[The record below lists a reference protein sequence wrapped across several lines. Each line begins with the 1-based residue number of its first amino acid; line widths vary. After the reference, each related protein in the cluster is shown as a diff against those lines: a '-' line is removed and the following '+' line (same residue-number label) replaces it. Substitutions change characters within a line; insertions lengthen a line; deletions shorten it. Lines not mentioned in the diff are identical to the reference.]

1 MACCNIWV
9 TQGSTLGPLLFKK
22 FLAYLFLIHNDIDT
36 ANFIDDNTPYL
47 SSKNVKDV
55 IESLQWALVS
65 LYRWLENN
73 LLKVNADK
81 CNFLVSTSQEVK
93 LNVNTFNIKNS
104 DREKLLGV
112 KFDSNPRFDQHIRD
126 LLRRASRKIY
136 ALDRV
141 TPFMNLSKRRLL
153 INSIW

>member
-1 MACCNIWV
+1 MGDARLNFGTTTI
-9 TQGSTLGPLLFKK
+9 QYL
-22 FLAYLFLIHNDIDT
+22 LAYLFLIHNDIDT

-65 LYRWLENN
+65 LCRWLENN
-73 LLKVNADK
+73 LVKVNADK

>member
-1 MACCNIWV
+1 MGDARLNFGTTTI
-9 TQGSTLGPLLFKK
+9 QYL
-22 FLAYLFLIHNDIDT
+22 LAYLFLIHNDIDT
-36 ANFIDDNTPYL
+36 ANFIDDNMPYL

-65 LYRWLENN
+65 LHRWLENN

-81 CNFLVSTSQEVK
+81 CNFLVSTNQEVK

>member
-1 MACCNIWV
+1 MGDARLNFGTTTI
-9 TQGSTLGPLLFKK
+9 QYL
-22 FLAYLFLIHNDIDT
+22 LAYLFLIHNDIDT
-36 ANFIDDNTPYL
+36 ANFIDDNTSYL

-73 LLKVNADK
+73 LVKVNADK

-153 INSIW
+153 INPIW

>member
-1 MACCNIWV
+1 MGDARLNFGTTTI
-9 TQGSTLGPLLFKK
+9 QYL
-22 FLAYLFLIHNDIDT
+22 LAYLFLIHNDIDT

-55 IESLQWALVS
+55 IEPLQWALVS

-73 LLKVNADK
+73 LVKVNADK

>member
-1 MACCNIWV
+1 MGDARLNFGTTTIRY
-9 TQGSTLGPLLFKK
+9 L
-22 FLAYLFLIHNDIDT
+22 LAYLFLIHNDIDT

-73 LLKVNADK
+73 LVKVNADK

-141 TPFMNLSKRRLL
+141 TPFMNWSKRRLL
-153 INSIW
+153 INPIW

>member
-1 MACCNIWV
+1 MGDARLNFGTTTI
-9 TQGSTLGPLLFKK
+9 QYL
-22 FLAYLFLIHNDIDT
+22 LAYLFLIHNDIDT
-36 ANFIDDNTPYL
+36 ANFIDDNTSYL

-81 CNFLVSTSQEVK
+81 CNFLVSTNQEVK

-112 KFDSNPRFDQHIRD
+112 KFDTNPRFDQHIRD

>member
-1 MACCNIWV
+1 MGDARLNFGTTTI
-9 TQGSTLGPLLFKK
+9 QYL
-22 FLAYLFLIHNDIDT
+22 LAYLFLIHNDIDT

-55 IESLQWALVS
+55 IEFLQWALVS

-73 LLKVNADK
+73 LVKVNADK

-153 INSIW
+153 INPIW